1 MVLCYLFSNE
11 YLIIL
16 RNNLDVM
23 AISTLKAGK
32 IAIIGASGYGGLQL
46 VKLINEHPIF
56 EISTLNGERSVGK
69 SWNAINP
76 FLKLLSD
83 KQITK
88 SNIDEISQDSDYAI
102 LSLPNGLSSQLT
114 PLLLE
119 KGIKVLDLSADYRF
133 KSLDKWKEVY
143 SKEAAKFQRYDYE
156 LCEEAIYGFS
166 EEFSSEISKSRLI
179 ACPGCYPTSSLSVLI
194 PFLKQGLI
202 DSEGIIIDA
211 KSGTSGGGR
220 NPTEQLLLSECS
232 ESIKPYGVIGHRHT
246 AEIETIASYFAG
258 HEVNLQFTPH
268 LVPMVRGILST
279 VYARLRDP
287 GLTAEDCK
295 VVIEAFYKNQPF
307 IDILPVGTYPA
318 TKWVKNTNKVMISVE
333 VDKRNGR
340 IVLMSVIDNLI
351 KGQAGQA
358 IQNLN
363 IMHGLESDIGLP
375 KITYYP

>member
-1 MVLCYLFSNE
+1 
-11 YLIIL
+11 
-16 RNNLDVM
+16 M
-23 AISTLKAGK
+23 AISKSHVGRV
-32 IAIIGASGYGGLQL
+32 AIVGASGYGGIQL
-46 VKLINEHPIF
+46 VKLINEHPNF
-56 EISTLNGERSVGK
+56 EISSLSGERSAGK
-69 SWNAINP
+69 KWNEINP
-76 FLKLLSD
+76 FIKIKID
-83 KQITK
+83 KEITTT
-88 SNIDEISQDSDYAI
+88 NIDEIAHISDYAI

-133 KSLDKWKEVY
+133 KSLKKWKDVY
-143 SKEAAKFQRYDYE
+143 SKEAAKYTRFDYE
-156 LCEEAIYGFS
+156 LCEEAIYGFP
-166 EEFSSEISKSRLI
+166 EEFAYEISNSRLI
-179 ACPGCYPTSSLSVLI
+179 ACPGCYPTSSISVLI

-220 NPTEQLLLSECS
+220 NPSEQMLLAECS

-246 AEIETIASYFAG
+246 TEIESIASYFVG

-295 VVIEAFYKNQPF
+295 ILLEAFYKDQPF

-318 TKWVKNTNKVMISVE
+318 TKWVKNTNKILISVE

-340 IVLMSVIDNLI
+340 IVLMSVIDNLL

-363 IMHGLESDIGLP
+363 IMHGIEQDIGLP
-375 KITYYP
+375 IITYYP

>member
-1 MVLCYLFSNE
+1 
-11 YLIIL
+11 
-16 RNNLDVM
+16 M
-23 AISTLKAGK
+23 AISKSEIGRVS
-32 IAIIGASGYGGLQL
+32 IIGASGYGGLQL
-46 VKLINEHPIF
+46 VKLISEHPNF
-56 EISTLNGERSVGK
+56 EISNLSGERSAGNN
-69 SWNAINP
+69 WNFTNP
-76 FLKLLSD
+76 FMKISD
-83 KQITK
+83 DHEI
-88 SNIDEISQDSDYAI
+88 SRCNIDEIAEGSDYAI

-119 KGIKVLDLSADYRF
+119 KGTRVVDLSADYRF
-133 KSLDKWKEVY
+133 KSLEKWKEVY
-143 SKEAAKFQRYDYE
+143 SKEAAKYHRSDYE

-166 EEFSSEISKSRLI
+166 EEFRSEISNSRLI

-202 DSEGIIIDA
+202 ESEGIIIDA

-220 NPTEQLLLSECS
+220 NPNEQLLLSECA
-232 ESIKPYGVIGHRHT
+232 ESIKAYGVIGHRHT
-246 AEIETIASYFAG
+246 AEIESVASYFAG
-258 HEVNLQFTPH
+258 HEINLQFTPH

-295 VVIEAFYKNQPF
+295 ILLEAFYKNQPF

-340 IVLMSVIDNLI
+340 IVLMSVIDNLL

-363 IMHGLESDIGLP
+363 IMHGLEPDISLP
-375 KITYYP
+375 KITFYP

>member
-1 MVLCYLFSNE
+1 
-11 YLIIL
+11 
-16 RNNLDVM
+16 M
-23 AISTLKAGK
+23 AISKSEIGMVS
-32 IAIIGASGYGGLQL
+32 IIGASGYGGLQL
-46 VKLINEHPIF
+46 VKLINDHPNF
-56 EISTLNGERSVGK
+56 EITNLSGDRSAGN
-69 SWNAINP
+69 SWNDTNP
-76 FLKLLSD
+76 FMKINGD
-83 KQITK
+83 KEISK
-88 SNIDEISQDSDYAI
+88 SNIDEIAEVSDYVI

-119 KGIKVLDLSADYRF
+119 KGNRVLDLSADYRF
-133 KSLDKWKEVY
+133 KSLAKWKEVY
-143 SKEAAKFQRYDYE
+143 SKEAEKYPRFDYE

-166 EEFSSEISKSRLI
+166 EEFRSDISHSRLI

-202 DSEGIIIDA
+202 ESEGIIIDA

-220 NPTEQLLLSECS
+220 TPNEQLLLSECS

-246 AEIETIASYFAG
+246 AEIESIASHFAG
-258 HEVNLQFTPH
+258 HEINLQFTPH
-268 LVPMVRGILST
+268 LVPMVRGILTT

-295 VVIEAFYKNQPF
+295 IVIEAFYKNQPF

-340 IVLMSVIDNLI
+340 IVLMSVIDNLL

>member
-23 AISTLKAGK
+23 AISTSKPAR

-56 EISTLNGERSVGK
+56 EISTLNGDRSVGK
-69 SWNAINP
+69 SWNEINP
-76 FLKLLSD
+76 FMKLLGD
-83 KQITK
+83 KEITK
-88 SNIDEISQDSDYAI
+88 SNIDEIAQDSDYAI

-114 PLLLE
+114 PFLLE

-143 SKEAAKFQRYDYE
+143 SKEAAKYQRYDYE

-166 EEFSSEISKSRLI
+166 EEFSNDISKSRLI

-202 DSEGIIIDA
+202 ESEGIIIDA

-220 NPTEQLLLSECS
+220 NPSEQLLLSECS
-232 ESIKPYGVIGHRHT
+232 ESIKPYGVIGHRHR
-246 AEIETIASYFAG
+246 AEIERIASYFAG

-268 LVPMVRGILST
+268 LVPMVRGILTT

-295 VVIEAFYKNQPF
+295 IVIEAFYKNQPF
-307 IDILPVGTYPA
+307 IDILPIGTYPA

-340 IVLMSVIDNLI
+340 IVLMSVIDNLL

-363 IMHGLESDIGLP
+363 IMHGLKSDIGLP

>member
-1 MVLCYLFSNE
+1 ME
-11 YLIIL
+11 
-16 RNNLDVM
+16 
-23 AISTLKAGK
+23 ISTSKTAR
-32 IAIIGASGYGGLQL
+32 ISIIGASGYGGLQL
-46 VKLINEHPIF
+46 VKLINEHPNF
-56 EISTLNGERSVGK
+56 EIASLNGERSAGK
-69 SWNAINP
+69 SWNKTNP
-76 FLKLLSD
+76 FMKILGD
-83 KQITK
+83 KDITTT
-88 SNIDEISQDSDYAI
+88 NIDEIAQVSDYAI
-102 LSLPNGLSSQLT
+102 LSLPNGFSSQLT

-133 KSLDKWKEVY
+133 KSLDKWKDVY
-143 SKEAAKFQRYDYE
+143 SKEAAKYPRFDYE
-156 LCEEAIYGFS
+156 LCKEAIYGFS
-166 EEFSSEISKSRLI
+166 EEFSREISQSRLI

-202 DSEGIIIDA
+202 ESKGIIIDA

-220 NPTEQLLLSECS
+220 TPNETLLFSECS
-232 ESIKPYGVIGHRHT
+232 ESVKPYGVIGHRHRP
-246 AEIETIASYFAG
+246 EIETIASHIAG
-258 HEVNLQFTPH
+258 QEVNLQFTPH

-295 VVIEAFYKNQPF
+295 TVIEAYYKNQPF

-340 IVLMSVIDNLI
+340 IVLMSVIDNLF

-363 IMHGLESDIGLP
+363 IMHGLKSDIGLP